1 MLCYH
6 YLDCLII
13 IIIIII
19 LINFI
24 TFIHFFSLSS
34 GRQEMGKKRGKGKGN
49 SNTQKSAESAA
60 AAASPESVSPSSA
73 DPPAAAAAV
82 EESADPVKALLDNPE
97 SVKEPE
103 SVSNPFLPSFLP
115 SFHTSCPFFSIQP
128 RSHA

>member
-1 MLCYH
+1 
-6 YLDCLII
+6 
-13 IIIIII
+13 
-19 LINFI
+19 
-24 TFIHFFSLSS
+24 
-34 GRQEMGKKRGKGKGN
+34 MGKKRGKGKGN

-103 SVSNPFLPSFLP
+103 SVSNPFLSFLP
-115 SFHTSCPFFSIQP
+115 STPPVLSFLSSPVPTPRREATSPDDCVRQFLS
-128 RSHA
+128 